1 MSNYNSLK
9 TTINENV
16 KQNGV
21 QAITGQI
28 LNAVLNA
35 MVNTLGAGYQFAGV
49 ATTATNPGTPDAKVF
64 YIANGK
70 GTYTNFGS
78 LEVTEDEVVVL
89 YWDTA
94 WHKEGTGIASQEKLT
109 ELEKDTLDLG
119 ARLDFGDVNVV
130 KNSEPIY
137 VLMHI
142 TAIGTLN
149 INNNKN
155 VTFENPVLALKGSF
169 FYVDNGYKYQ
179 YALYDKNTGVFIQRV
194 TWINGEEKTI
204 LNDDYLIRVEI
215 SDINE
220 SVLSDTSIISHLH
233 QSLISHITPLNEKI
247 NDLEADYT
255 NVSLKVDGLQT
266 SSIDLSQFEKIDGI
280 LAKGKWTAINSEY
293 QHIIVPVQ
301 PNWKYKITS
310 NSTTNSAY
318 AFLRKD
324 DDVVVEGNTP
334 SYATGYTK
342 EINIPFGTKV
352 EVSAPNDAHYIY
364 FLANVEGRNRLPSS
378 FETIGV
384 INQIVEHSIEQ
395 SRIEENEALLS
406 MTEQA
411 NNLVAIMGES
421 SVIGKKMTI
430 VSPDKYSCWPFV
442 GKLKNRVVCVYTKAL
457 EHEDGDKG
465 AIFSRVS
472 ANGIIW
478 TPIKGIIDTLRK
490 RDGITGKGNDN
501 EGNLLILN
509 RVGYP
514 SATGTFYEVYKTTD
528 GFNYDKIASNIFGAG
543 HVGDIINVPNVG
555 LVAFFNT
562 YGTSRSWG
570 KLVSTDN
577 GLTWTA
583 TTIESGLVAT
593 ECPFEI
599 SAQYLGNGRILAMG
613 RYDAYTGTQALWQMQ
628 SSDYGNTWT
637 RVATNLVY
645 GGGNTPSLLYNETT
659 GLLDLFVY
667 QRGTVKLFHIQ
678 NSVESIWDN
687 PTNWANGDVI
697 GNGTIGQDAGNV
709 NAVAFNGRQIISYY
723 SGSPNETGIYAVIL

>member
-1 MSNYNSLK
+1 MANYQLLK
-9 TTINENV
+9 ADIDAKV
-16 KQNGV
+16 YQNGE
-21 QAITGQI
+21 QEITGEN
-28 LNAVLNA
+28 LNSVLNS
-35 MVNTLGAGYQFAGV
+35 MVTTLGAEYQFAGV
-49 ATTATNPGTPDAKVF
+49 ATIDTNPEISDAKVF

-70 GTYTNFGS
+70 GTYTNFGGI
-78 LEVTEDEVVVL
+78 EVTEDEVVVL
-89 YWDTA
+89 YWDSS
-94 WHKEGTGIASQEKLT
+94 WHKVSTGIASQAKLT
-109 ELEKDTLDLG
+109 ELSLE
-119 ARLDFGDVNVV
+119 
-130 KNSEPIY
+130 
-137 VLMHI
+137 
-142 TAIGTLN
+142 
-149 INNNKN
+149 
-155 VTFENPVLALKGSF
+155 
-169 FYVDNGYKYQ
+169 VD
-179 YALYDKNTGVFIQRV
+179 R
-194 TWINGEEKTI
+194 
-204 LNDDYLIRVEI
+204 
-215 SDINE
+215 
-220 SVLSDTSIISHLH
+220 
-233 QSLISHITPLNEKI
+233 
-247 NDLEADYT
+247 
-255 NVSLKVDGLQT
+255 LQT
-266 SSIDLSQFEKIDGI
+266 SSIDLSQFEKFNGI
-280 LAKGKWTAINSEY
+280 LSNGKWDAISSDY
-293 QHIIVPVQ
+293 QHIIVPVL
-301 PNWKYKITS
+301 PNQNYKIEA
-310 NSTTNSAY
+310 NETTNGAY
-318 AFLRKD
+318 AFLRTYT
-324 DDVVVEGNTP
+324 VVAGQP
-334 SYATGYTK
+334 ADYATGYIA
-342 EINIPFGTKV
+342 EVNFPFGTNVK
-352 EVSAPNDAHYIY
+352 VSAPNDAHYIY
-364 FLANVEGRNRLPSS
+364 FLANIEGRNRLPSS

-384 INQIVEHSIEQ
+384 INKIVEHSIEQ
-395 SRIEENEALLS
+395 SRMEENEALLS
-406 MTEQA
+406 MTEQV

-457 EHEDGDKG
+457 EHEDADKG

-472 ANGIIW
+472 ANGIVW
-478 TPIKGIIDTLRK
+478 TPIKGIIDTLGK

-514 SATGTFYEVYKTTD
+514 YAAGTFYEVYKTTD

-667 QRGTVKLFHIQ
+667 QRGTGKLFHIQ
-678 NSVESIWDN
+678 NSVESIWNN
-687 PTNWANGDVI
+687 PTNWANGVVI
-697 GNGTIGQDAGNV
+697 GNGTIGEVAGNV

-723 SGSPNETGIYAVIL
+723 SGSPTETGIYAVIL